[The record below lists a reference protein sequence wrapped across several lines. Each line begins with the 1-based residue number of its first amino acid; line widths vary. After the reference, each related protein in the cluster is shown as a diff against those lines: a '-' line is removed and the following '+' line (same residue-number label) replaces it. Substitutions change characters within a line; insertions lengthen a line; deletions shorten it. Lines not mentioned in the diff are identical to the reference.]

1 MTADR
6 KTFIFPQYRMPDFQI
21 EALAN
26 APDATLRPAPS
37 DGVAPEN
44 YHATTI
50 YPEYYK
56 IDGRW
61 TLLEQSR
68 MDCAV
73 VISAD
78 GIPDAREF
86 RNIRKG
92 DRVVVGRCD
101 NGNCGI
107 YVHAACFC
115 DTKNADREFTFR
127 TVRSRETAYS
137 RDYDQLAAL
146 LRHERAH
153 GYVVWV
159 LGPAVVFDYYA
170 RKSLSELIDKGYVDA
185 LLGGNAVATHDLE
198 AAVFGTALGQDIY
211 DQCSVEN
218 GHYHH
223 LDVIN
228 KARRAGS
235 LEHFVENENVE
246 DGIVRACLRND
257 VPMVLAGSIRDD
269 GPLPGVLADVY
280 QAQEEMRKHTRK
292 ATTVVALATQL
303 HTIAT
308 GNMTPVYQWRDGAV
322 RPVYIYTVDMSEFVV
337 NKLRDRGSLEVTS
350 IVTNVQDFVV
360 KLNHALEEPK

>member
-1 MTADR
+1 MMTANK
-6 KTFIFPQYRMPDFQI
+6 KTFIFPQYQSPDFQR
-21 EALAN
+21 EVFMR
-26 APDATLRPAPS
+26 APDATLQPAPA

-56 IDGRW
+56 RSGNWI
-61 TLLEQSR
+61 LLEESR

-73 VISAD
+73 VVGDD
-78 GIPDAREF
+78 GTLDAREF

-92 DRVVVGRCD
+92 DPVVVGRCD
-101 NGNCGI
+101 DGSSGI
-107 YVHAACFC
+107 YVHTACFC
-115 DTKNADREFTFR
+115 HSKAGEKEFTFR
-127 TVRSRETAYS
+127 TGRSRETAYS
-137 RDYDQLAAL
+137 KDYDQLAAL
-146 LRHERAH
+146 LRHEREH

-170 RKSLSELIDKGYVDA
+170 RKALSELIGKGYADA

-198 AAVFGTALGQDIY
+198 AAVCGTALGQDIY

-218 GHYHH
+218 GHYNH

-228 KARRAGS
+228 KARLAGS
-235 LEHFVENENVE
+235 LEQFAENEGVE
-246 DGIVRACLRND
+246 DGIVHACLQHG

-269 GPLPGVLADVY
+269 GPLPGVLSDVY
-280 QAQEEMRKHTRK
+280 QAQEEMRMHTRK
-292 ATTVVALATQL
+292 ATTVIALATQL

-308 GNMTPVYQWRDGAV
+308 GNMTPVYQKRNGEI
-322 RPVYIYTVDMSEFVV
+322 RPVFIYTVDMSEFVV

-360 KLNHALEEPK
+360 KLNHALAE